1 MQLFSRIPYGV
12 FEVYLEYVLA
22 PSLKPG
28 QVMVMD
34 NLSSHKSERVRELIE
49 KRGRELI
56 YLPPYLPDFHPIEET
71 FAKLKALL
79 RRFEARTR
87 EALVEARGGSLDALT
102 ARDARGFFEHCGYHV
117 SGQLL

>member
-1 MQLFSRIPYGV
+1 VQLFSRIPYEV
-12 FEVYLEYVLA
+12 FDVYWEDVLG

-28 QVMVMD
+28 QVVVID
-34 NLSSHKSERVRELIE
+34 NLSSQKSESVRELIE
-49 KRGRELI
+49 ERACELI
-56 YLPPYLPDFHPIEET
+56 YLPPYLPDFNPIEEA

-87 EALVEARGGSLDALT
+87 EALVEAMGRSLDALT

-117 SGQLL
+117 LGQLL

>member
-1 MQLFSRIPYGV
+1 MQLFSRIPYEV
-12 FEVYLEYVLA
+12 FEAYLENVLT

-49 KRGRELI
+49 KRGCQLWL
-56 YLPPYLPDFHPIEET
+56 LPAYSPDFNPIEEA

-87 EALVEARGGSLDALT
+87 EALVEAMGRSLDALT
-102 ARDARGFFEHCGYHV
+102 ARDARGFFEHCGYHML
-117 SGQLL
+117 GQLL

>member
-1 MQLFSRIPYGV
+1 VELFSRIPY
-12 FEVYLEYVLA
+12 EVSDVYWEDVLG

-28 QVMVMD
+28 QVVVID
-34 NLSSHKSERVRELIE
+34 NLSSHKSERVREVIE
-49 KRGRELI
+49 ERACELI
-56 YLPPYLPDFHPIEET
+56 YLPPYLPDFNPIEEA

-87 EALVEARGGSLDALT
+87 EALVEARGRSLDALT

>member
-1 MQLFSRIPYGV
+1 
-12 FEVYLEYVLA
+12 
-22 PSLKPG
+22 
-28 QVMVMD
+28 MVMD

-49 KRGRELI
+49 ERGCELI
-56 YLPPYLPDFHPIEET
+56 YLPPYLPDFNPIEEA

-87 EALVEARGGSLDALT
+87 EALVEAMGRSLDALT